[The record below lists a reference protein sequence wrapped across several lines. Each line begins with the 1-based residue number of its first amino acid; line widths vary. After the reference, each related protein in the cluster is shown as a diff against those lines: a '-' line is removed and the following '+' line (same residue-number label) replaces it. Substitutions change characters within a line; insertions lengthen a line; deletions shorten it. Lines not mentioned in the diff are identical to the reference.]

1 MNLKLSS
8 EAQSMVREIGLRV
21 GAKEEIVMAEMVE
34 FCSRLILSSNNY
46 DAKTTAE
53 ILENSIGNIRS
64 TLNLATRFLSEAE
77 LVLASS
83 RLATHQVITLSST
96 LKTLGK

>member
-1 MNLKLSS
+1 MNLNLSS
-8 EAQSMVREIGLRV
+8 EAQSMVREMGLRV
-21 GAKEEIVMAEMVE
+21 GAKEEVVMAEMVE
-34 FCSRLILSSNNY
+34 FCARLIFSSNNP

-53 ILENSIGNIRS
+53 VLENSIGNIRS

-83 RLATHQVITLSST
+83 RLANHQVITLAST
-96 LKTLGK
+96 FKSLGK